1 LLLLKYFYSGQDEL
15 RTPHSSLFHSR
26 VLKEDVQWRNFGL
39 RLEYFDINFTQN
51 SFLQDP
57 QLPISSPTILYS
69 ARETLLVM
77 APERVN
83 EVKELL
89 FQLERRIRP
98 LEWDLS
104 KNQINEFKKQQ
115 LTKLREQHMQLQGE
129 LAQIRPNDEQKS
141 A

>member
-1 LLLLKYFYSGQDEL
+1 
-15 RTPHSSLFHSR
+15 
-26 VLKEDVQWRNFGL
+26 
-39 RLEYFDINFTQN
+39 
-51 SFLQDP
+51 
-57 QLPISSPTILYS
+57 
-69 ARETLLVM
+69 M

-104 KNQINEFKKQQ
+104 KNQINEFKKRQ
-115 LTKLREQHMQLQGE
+115 LTKLKEQHVQLQGE
-129 LAQIRPNDEQKS
+129 LAQIRPNNEPKS

>member
-1 LLLLKYFYSGQDEL
+1 MLLLKYFYSGQDEL
-15 RTPHSSLFHSR
+15 L
-26 VLKEDVQWRNFGL
+26 
-39 RLEYFDINFTQN
+39 
-51 SFLQDP
+51 
-57 QLPISSPTILYS
+57 ISSPTILYS
-69 ARETLLVM
+69 ARETFSVM

-104 KNQINEFKKQQ
+104 KNQINEFKKRQ
-115 LTKLREQHMQLQGE
+115 LTKLKEQHVQLQGE